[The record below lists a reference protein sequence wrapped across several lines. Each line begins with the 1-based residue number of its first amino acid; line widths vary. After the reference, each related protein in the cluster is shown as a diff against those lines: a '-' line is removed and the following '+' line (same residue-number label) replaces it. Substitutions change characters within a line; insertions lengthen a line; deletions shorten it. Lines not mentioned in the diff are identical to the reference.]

1 MKACGIVAEYNPF
14 HNGHAYQLEEAR
26 KQTGADVIIVVMSG
40 NFLQRGEPAI
50 IDKWSRAELALKAGA
65 DLVVELPVDF
75 SVQPADFFAEGAV
88 AILNALGCDV
98 ISFGSELGNS
108 EAFKQAAEDYLEN
121 EQTINETFK
130 SQMKQSEHYA
140 KNFSRVLKGLYKDFP
155 VDLSQPNNVLGF
167 SYAKEITRNQYPMHL
182 HTVKRLHSDYHED
195 SLNPSLAIGSA
206 TAIRKVLNN
215 HSQDWSRVK
224 SYVPEETYAMLQSEK
239 LVTWDDLFP
248 YLRYQ
253 ITLQSVPDLRAIY
266 LMEEGLQYRIKDKI
280 EEAASMTEFL
290 ERLKTKQLTWTRL
303 QRICY
308 HILMNNKKADMKFRQ
323 QKISTVR
330 LLGFNSNGQ
339 KYMNENKDK
348 FGVTIVSNIRKKQAD
363 MFYEDIRAGLVY
375 RLASVNEIK
384 HQDYYRKPVKL
395 IDK

>member
-167 SYAKEITRNQYPMHL
+167 SYAKEIIRNQYPMLL

-206 TAIRKVLNN
+206 TAIRKVLNDQ
-215 HSQDWSRVK
+215 SQDWGRVK
-224 SYVPEETYAMLQSEK
+224 SYVPKETFEMLQSEK

-253 ITLQSVPDLRAIY
+253 ITLQSVSNLLDIY
-266 LMEEGLQYRIKDKI
+266 LMEEGLQYRIKEKI
-280 EEAASMTEFL
+280 GEAASMTEFL

-308 HILMNNKKADMKFRQ
+308 HIIMNNKKADMKFRQ

>member
-108 EAFKQAAEDYLEN
+108 DAFKQAAIDYLEN

-130 SQMKQSEHYA
+130 AQMKQSEHYA

-253 ITLQSVPDLRAIY
+253 ITLQSVSDLRAIY

>member
-167 SYAKEITRNQYPMHL
+167 SYAKEITRNQYPMLL

-206 TAIRKVLNN
+206 TAIRKVLNDQ
-215 HSQDWSRVK
+215 SQDWGRVK
-224 SYVPEETYAMLQSEK
+224 SYVPKETFEMLQSEK

-253 ITLQSVPDLRAIY
+253 ITLQSVSNLLDIY
-266 LMEEGLQYRIKDKI
+266 LMEEGLQYRIKEKI
-280 EEAASMTEFL
+280 GEAASMTEFL

>member
-50 IDKWSRAELALKAGA
+50 IDKWSRAELAVKAGA

-130 SQMKQSEHYA
+130 AQMKQAEHYA
-140 KNFSRVLKGLYKDFP
+140 KNFSRVLEGLYKDFP

-253 ITLQSVPDLRAIY
+253 ITLQSVSNLLDIY
-266 LMEEGLQYRIKDKI
+266 LMEEGLQYRIKEKI
-280 EEAASMTEFL
+280 GEAASMTEFL

>member
-108 EAFKQAAEDYLEN
+108 DAFKQAAIDYLEN

-130 SQMKQSEHYA
+130 AQMKQSEHYA
-140 KNFSRVLKGLYKDFP
+140 KNFSRVLEGLYKDFP

>member
-1 MKACGIVAEYNPF
+1 MKVCGIVAEYNPF

-50 IDKWSRAELALKAGA
+50 IDKWSRAELAVKAGA
-65 DLVVELPVDF
+65 DLVVELPVDY
-75 SVQPADFFAEGAV
+75 SVQPADFFAEGAI

-108 EAFKQAAEDYLEN
+108 DAFKQAAIDYLEN

-130 SQMKQSEHYA
+130 AQMKQSEHYA
-140 KNFSRVLKGLYKDFP
+140 KNFSRVLEGLYKDFP

-253 ITLQSVPDLRAIY
+253 ITLQSVSDLRAIY

-308 HILMNNKKADMKFRQ
+308 HILMNNKKADMKHRQ
-323 QKISTVR
+323 QMKSAVR

-339 KYMNENKDK
+339 KYMNETKDK
-348 FGVTIVSNIRKKQAD
+348 FGMTIISNIRKKQAD